1 MVLSLSLTS
10 IEALWFLPL
19 VLPICIWVAFS
30 DLRAMRI
37 PNTAVLALTGVFLV
51 VGLVLV
57 LGLGAW
63 SFETYLWRLAALGIV
78 LVIGF
83 VITSLGMVG
92 AGDAKFAAAMAP
104 FVAPG
109 DGMFFLLL
117 FALVLIGS
125 WLTHRTAGRIPAL
138 RRATADWASWDQGKL
153 FPMGVALAGALA
165 IYLAL
170 GVAAGL

>member
-1 MVLSLSLTS
+1 MTLSLTFA
-10 IEALWFLPL
+10 EALWFLPL
-19 VLPICIWVAFS
+19 ALPICIWVALS
-30 DLRAMRI
+30 DLRSMRI
-37 PNTAVLALTGVFLV
+37 PNVAVLALAGVFLA
-51 VGLVLV
+51 
-57 LGLGAW
+57 LGLIVLPLEA
-63 SFETYLWRLAALGIV
+63 YLWRLAALVIV

-104 FVAPG
+104 FIAPG
-109 DGMFFLLL
+109 DALFFLML

-125 WLTHRTAGRIPAL
+125 WITHRTASRVPAV
-138 RRATADWASWDQGKL
+138 RRATADWASWEQGKL

-170 GVAAGL
+170 GLSAGL

>member
-1 MVLSLSLTS
+1 MSLSLTFT
-10 IEALWFLPL
+10 EALWFLPL
-19 VLPICIWVAFS
+19 VLPICVWVALS
-30 DLRAMRI
+30 DLRQMRI
-37 PNTAVLALTGVFLV
+37 PNTSVLALTGVFLV
-51 VGLVLV
+51 IGLVLV
-57 LGLGAW
+57 FGLGVW
-63 SFETYLWRLAALGIV
+63 TIETYLWRLAALGVV

-83 VITSLGMVG
+83 VITSLGLVG

-109 DGMFFLLL
+109 DGVFFLLL

-125 WLTHRTAGRIPAL
+125 WLMHRIAGRIPVF

-170 GVAAGL
+170 GISAGV

>member
-1 MVLSLSLTS
+1 MMLALSTT
-10 IEALWFLPL
+10 EALWFLPF
-19 VLPICIWVAFS
+19 VLPICLWVAWS

-37 PNTAVLALTGVFLV
+37 PNTAVLALAGVFLV

-57 LGLGAW
+57 LGMGVW
-63 SFETYLWRLAALGIV
+63 SFETYVWRLAALAIV

-83 VITSLGMVG
+83 VITSLGLVG

-109 DGMFFLLL
+109 DGLFFLML

-125 WLTHRTAGRIPAL
+125 WIAHRVAGRVPAV
-138 RRATADWASWDQGKL
+138 RRATAGWASWDQGKL

-165 IYLAL
+165 VYLAL
-170 GVAAGL
+170 GVSAGV

>member
-1 MVLSLSLTS
+1 MTLALTFA
-10 IEALWFLPL
+10 EALWFLPF

-30 DLRAMRI
+30 DLRTMRI
-37 PNTAVLALTGVFLV
+37 PNVAVLALVGVFLV
-51 VGLVLV
+51 IGMVLV
-57 LGLGAW
+57 FGLGVLTL
-63 SFETYLWRLAALGIV
+63 ETFLWRLAGLGIV
-78 LVIGF
+78 LVAGF

-104 FVAPG
+104 FIAPG
-109 DGMFFLLL
+109 DVLFFLMM
-117 FALVLIGS
+117 FSLVLIAS
-125 WLTHRTAGRIPAL
+125 WLTHRTAGRVPAL

-170 GVAAGL
+170 GLSAGL